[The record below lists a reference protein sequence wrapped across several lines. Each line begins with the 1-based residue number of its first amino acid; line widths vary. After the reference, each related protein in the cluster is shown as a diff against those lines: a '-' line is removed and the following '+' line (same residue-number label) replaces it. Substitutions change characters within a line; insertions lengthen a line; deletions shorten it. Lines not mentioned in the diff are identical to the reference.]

1 MLYISQPSLS
11 YQIQVIE
18 EEIRFKIFDRTQK
31 SISLT
36 PAGKMFVENVR
47 KIHSLYKE
55 AVEEGQNIRKNLI
68 LFIQKR
74 KIINLKSII
83 FLLIYIIVR
92 TIRYAK

>member
-36 PAGKMFVENVR
+36 PAGKMFVENVG

-55 AVEEGQNIRKNLI
+55 AIEEGQNYSEKFNFIHTKKENNKFKKYYFPFNLHYCT
-68 LFIQKR
+68 
-74 KIINLKSII
+74 NN
-83 FLLIYIIVR
+83 
-92 TIRYAK
+92 

>member
-11 YQIQVIE
+11 CQIQVIE

-55 AVEEGQNIRKNLI
+55 AVEEGQNYSEKLNFIHTKKENNKFKKV
-68 LFIQKR
+68 LF
-74 KIINLKSII
+74 S
-83 FLLIYIIVR
+83 F
-92 TIRYAK
+92 

>member
-55 AVEEGQNIRKNLI
+55 G
-68 LFIQKR
+68 
-74 KIINLKSII
+74 
-83 FLLIYIIVR
+83 
-92 TIRYAK
+92 